1 MTENLPN
8 TFSDNPEEKFQEVLK
23 DNPQLEK
30 AVERIEQEEEG
41 FEKAEFEKLPEK
53 FDLKEA
59 AEDKDFFNF
68 LTEYAPE
75 NIEALSQEEIEKFH
89 EAYKSSNE
97 IKSFYRDI
105 VEKDTRIKLDEK
117 DFKSLD
123 VYFATQK
130 DVDLGYVKEV
140 RQFSREFHELPKT
153 IVEKEKLFA
162 DLGGK
167 EGLGLAKARVDTNG
181 LLLERKGVLLG
192 QLEKKKELSKDVHGF
207 KGFILLNNWP
217 ILGKF
222 FRNKEEDEAYQKTTE
237 EWRQEINNLNTEINK
252 LSDELIR
259 SREFQQDVAKSEEE
273 AEALKDKAA
282 ALKNFFLEGGFE
294 PGKNILDIAKEK
306 VKQRMEILSNP
317 ENSSIKEIEKGL

>member
-105 VEKDTRIKLDEK
+105 VEKDTRIK
-117 DFKSLD
+117 
-123 VYFATQK
+123 
-130 DVDLGYVKEV
+130 
-140 RQFSREFHELPKT
+140 
-153 IVEKEKLFA
+153 
-162 DLGGK
+162 
-167 EGLGLAKARVDTNG
+167 
-181 LLLERKGVLLG
+181 
-192 QLEKKKELSKDVHGF
+192 
-207 KGFILLNNWP
+207 
-217 ILGKF
+217 
-222 FRNKEEDEAYQKTTE
+222 
-237 EWRQEINNLNTEINK
+237 
-252 LSDELIR
+252 
-259 SREFQQDVAKSEEE
+259 
-273 AEALKDKAA
+273 
-282 ALKNFFLEGGFE
+282 
-294 PGKNILDIAKEK
+294 
-306 VKQRMEILSNP
+306 
-317 ENSSIKEIEKGL
+317 